1 MLPDP
6 ITNQICYKNS
16 YHIPDYTFGFN
27 SEVDYMFTHKFD
39 NMIDHNPNSN
49 QHHTAKVMFL
59 LTYLPLLIVYNIAKD
74 EKNFNNHPRFFL
86 QIPIYS
92 SWKSVKN
99 K

>member
-59 LTYLPLLIVYNIAKD
+59 LTKVIANIFTTTYSLQYCQRW
-74 EKNFNNHPRFFL
+74 EKF
-86 QIPIYS
+86 
-92 SWKSVKN
+92 
-99 K
+99 